1 MIRFHIG
8 VRFEKILRKGIE
20 NAHSMKNTK
29 DLLIQVCTKKGQ
41 LQTNIQVLKLSSAKD
56 IVTFEHLSF

>member
-20 NAHSMKNTK
+20 NAQSKKNSK
-29 DLLIQVCTKKGQ
+29 DLLIQVLKKQ